1 MPLGPSSRQ
10 SGPSI
15 TLAGTCCADCGCAQA
30 AEPDERWLK
39 QTRYARWLAWGSLA
53 WMSAE
58 GAVGLVAGISA
69 GSIALIG
76 WALGS
81 VIEALAS
88 IVVVWRFT
96 GSRTLSESAERRAQK
111 AVAVSFWLLAPYVT
125 AEAISDLTSHHAAS
139 TSLAGIILTAASV
152 IVMPGLG
159 IAKHRL
165 GERLDSGATAGE
177 GTQNLM
183 CAAQAGAVLVG
194 LAVIAIWPGGWPID
208 PIIALLIAAWS
219 VWEGRESWQGSDC
232 C

>member
-1 MPLGPSSRQ
+1 
-10 SGPSI
+10 
-15 TLAGTCCADCGCAQA
+15 
-30 AEPDERWLK
+30 
-39 QTRYARWLAWGSLA
+39 
-53 WMSAE
+53 MSAE
-58 GAVGLVAGISA
+58 GVIGLVAGISA

-125 AEAISDLTSHHAAS
+125 AEAINDLASHHAAS

-152 IVMPGLG
+152 VVMPGLG
-159 IAKHRL
+159 IAKRRL
-165 GERLDSGATAGE
+165 GGRLDSGATAGE

-183 CAAQAGAVLVG
+183 CAAQAAAVLVG